1 MKELN
6 PLLRSLLFIIGG
18 DIAIEIGIELLNSED
33 QDITDEDITENIL
46 ARIKSEG
53 RDVDF
58 EPDDTEKL
66 KLNTVR
72 KTLYKLYG
80 EKLAQFRRIR
90 DKSTGWFIYYWWH
103 EFDLLEEILL
113 EKKKL
118 VEEKLRERL
127 EFEQNNYFF
136 ICNECVNN
144 NIKYNFEDAFEMNF
158 RCPDC
163 GGALIAQENDDL
175 INFLKEKIA
184 RLEKFDLTVDSV
196 KK

>member
-46 ARIKSEG
+46 DRIKSEG

-127 EFEQNNYFF
+127 EFEENNYFF

-163 GGALIAQENDDL
+163 GGALIAQENDEL

>member
-6 PLLRSLLFIIGG
+6 PLLRSLLYIIGG
-18 DIAIEIGIELLNSED
+18 DIAIEIGIELLNSENE
-33 QDITDEDITENIL
+33 DITDEDITENIKD
-46 ARIKSEG
+46 RIESEG

-58 EPDDTEKL
+58 EPDDTEIL

-72 KTLYKLYG
+72 KTLYKLYS

-118 VEEKLRERL
+118 VEGKLRERL

-136 ICNECVNN
+136 VCNECEGT

-163 GGALIAQENDDL
+163 GGALVAQDNDKL
-175 INFLKEKIA
+175 IKFLKERIA
-184 RLEKFDLTVDSV
+184 SLEKFDLTIDSR
-196 KK
+196 K

>member
-6 PLLRSLLFIIGG
+6 PLLRSLLYIIGG

-33 QDITDEDITENIL
+33 EDITDEDITENIKD
-46 ARIKSEG
+46 RIESEG

-58 EPDDTEKL
+58 EPDDTEVL

-72 KTLYKLYG
+72 KTLYKLYS

-118 VEEKLRERL
+118 VEGKLRERL
-127 EFEQNNYFF
+127 EFEQDNYFF
-136 ICNECVNN
+136 VCNDCVDT

-163 GGALIAQENDDL
+163 GGALIAQDNDKL
-175 INFLKEKIA
+175 IKFLKERIA
-184 RLEKFDLTVDSV
+184 SLEKFDLTIDSG
-196 KK
+196 K